1 MSRPDDPRTDPV
13 SKDVEVAASLAD
25 PTRLPAS
32 TRAAAVKGLL
42 LRLLRVYTSG
52 QVSFNHAAVRVLAAL
67 DARVQA
73 LQRLQADA
81 LARQESAAAQIG
93 GLAAQIA
100 DLASQTACL
109 AARIADLETHLQRLA
124 REGGDLARRVDGI
137 SPATTQQVFAPGAHA
152 EFEKQFRGSREEILE
167 RQRIYVPILEKAAR
181 QTGGGARFLDL
192 GCGRGELL
200 ELAKEAGLAMAGVES
215 DEALV
220 ESGRARGLDVRPGD
234 LFDALWAEPEKSLA
248 GVSAIQVVE
257 HLPWAAVRTLVDL
270 AYQRIRP
277 GGCLI
282 VETINPASA
291 YAMRAFYL
299 DPTHR
304 QPVPSEMTHFLF
316 SQAGFRDV
324 EVRELNPVDDP
335 SLLAAI
341 ERSPE
346 LRSFADLIFGFRDYA
361 AIGWRR

>member
-1 MSRPDDPRTDPV
+1 MSPPEDPRPDPV
-13 SKDVEVAASLAD
+13 SKDVEAAASLAD

-73 LQRLQADA
+73 LQRLQADTVA
-81 LARQESAAAQIG
+81 LQQGA
-93 GLAAQIA
+93 AAQIA
-100 DLASQTACL
+100 DLAAQTARL

-124 REGGDLARRVDGI
+124 REGGDLVQRVDGI
-137 SPATTQQVFAPGAHA
+137 SPATAEQVFAPGAHA

-200 ELAKEAGLAMAGVES
+200 ELAKEAGFAMAGVES

-248 GVSAIQVVE
+248 GVTVIQVVE

>member
-1 MSRPDDPRTDPV
+1 VSRPDDPRTDPV

-42 LRLLRVYTSG
+42 LRLLRVYSSG

-73 LQRLQADA
+73 LQRLQADTLA
-81 LARQESAAAQIG
+81 LQQGA
-93 GLAAQIA
+93 AAQIA
-100 DLASQTACL
+100 DLAAQTARL

-124 REGGDLARRVDGI
+124 REGGDLVRRVDGI
-137 SPATTQQVFAPGAHA
+137 SPATPEQVFAPGAHA

-181 QTGGGARFLDL
+181 QTGSGARFLDL

-220 ESGRARGLDVRPGD
+220 EDGRARGLDVRPGD
-234 LFDALWAEPEKSLA
+234 LFDALWAELEKSLA
-248 GVSAIQVVE
+248 GVTGIQVVE

-346 LRSFADLIFGFRDYA
+346 LRIFADLIFGFRDYA
-361 AIGWRR
+361 AIGWKR